1 MCEAGLFAD
10 SRGSTCFARGDGR
23 KSFGPNPAHQQRDG
37 RGAEEKCR
45 AAANKIHKIRKARGA
60 RRARNRLPRHAT
72 RQSSASF
79 ETKRRLPAMF
89 QGLPSWVESVAH
101 QTFFGENK
109 IVRRF
114 CSGNR
119 AGCSRKER
127 RRHAGRYSSSSGG
140 VRACLVK
147 TQNVLPVRS
156 KLAPAGVAG
165 RNVHIVR
172 AIPGLASLPCDRTQ
186 AQDCED

>member
-23 KSFGPNPAHQQRDG
+23 KSFGLSPAHQQRDG

-45 AAANKIHKIRKARGA
+45 AEANKLHKIRKARGA

-114 CSGNR
+114 SSDSQ
-119 AGCSRKER
+119 GCRTQKER
-127 RRHAGRYSSSSGG
+127 RTYRCRS
-140 VRACLVK
+140 RA
-147 TQNVLPVRS
+147 
-156 KLAPAGVAG
+156 
-165 RNVHIVR
+165 
-172 AIPGLASLPCDRTQ
+172 
-186 AQDCED
+186 

>member
-1 MCEAGLFAD
+1 
-10 SRGSTCFARGDGR
+10 
-23 KSFGPNPAHQQRDG
+23 
-37 RGAEEKCR
+37 
-45 AAANKIHKIRKARGA
+45 
-60 RRARNRLPRHAT
+60 
-72 RQSSASF
+72 
-79 ETKRRLPAMF
+79 MF

-114 CSGNR
+114 CSGSR

-127 RRHAGRYSSSSGG
+127 RRHAGRYSSSSRG